1 LKNTNHKVFSRLYKI
16 PYLGPFCLNLIA
28 CFRKFFVVKRKYNY
42 MEHVIFIFHI
52 FTFLFLVLLILL
64 IPEFLIGSE
73 VLSGIFILV
82 IAPFYFYKAL
92 RNFYQESRLRTIFK
106 FFILNNVFL
115 LLGLI
120 VGSVFFMLT
129 AALY

>member
-1 LKNTNHKVFSRLYKI
+1 
-16 PYLGPFCLNLIA
+16 
-28 CFRKFFVVKRKYNY
+28 